1 VPQADSTAVAD
12 AYAKALLE
20 LAQERQQLDE
30 VADECLQL
38 GEMLDHNAD
47 FQTLITSPMIKPEQR
62 RGVLDRLFAGKVTDT
77 LYHFLLVLNRKQ
89 RIASLPAV
97 LMAFGRELNA
107 LRGVTDVTAITAE
120 AMPDDQAEAIKA
132 RLTEQ
137 LDGRTIHLNRQTD
150 PDLIGGLALRVG
162 DTLIDGSVATRLQR
176 MKRQMID
183 AGREKA
189 RQTVETADERG
200 TTRMSSNPT
209 RIG

>member
-1 VPQADSTAVAD
+1 
-12 AYAKALLE
+12 
-20 LAQERQQLDE
+20 
-30 VADECLQL
+30 
-38 GEMLDHNAD
+38 
-47 FQTLITSPMIKPEQR
+47 MIKPEQR